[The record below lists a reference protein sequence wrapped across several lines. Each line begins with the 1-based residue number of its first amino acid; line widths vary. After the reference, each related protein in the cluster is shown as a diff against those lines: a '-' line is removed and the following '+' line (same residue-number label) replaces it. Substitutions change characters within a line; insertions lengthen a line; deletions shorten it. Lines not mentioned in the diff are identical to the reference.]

1 MIYPILYV
9 EDDDTTRDV
18 MSAILN
24 HHFNEV
30 HTASNGMEGW
40 DLYLKIRPL
49 VLIVDMKMPKL
60 GGIDLIQK
68 IRQTDNEIFIIVA
81 SAHSDKE
88 DLISSIHLNVNRYL
102 IKPINAK
109 EVIAQ
114 INEAL
119 RKYKEGDHPLL
130 MALTPL
136 FSYDLKNKILYKEG
150 HPFKITKIEN
160 QILCLLLKNRNRPVS
175 YSQFENAIWSEF
187 SMTKYALRTHIMQLR
202 KKLENQITIQNL
214 SGEGYLLAF

>member
-30 HTASNGMEGW
+30 FTASNGMEGW

-68 IRQTDNEIFIIVA
+68 IRQIDNEIFIIVV

-119 RKYKEGDHPLL
+119 RKYKEGNHPLL
-130 MALTPL
+130 IAMTPL
-136 FSYDLKNKILYKEG
+136 FSYDLKNKILYKKDQ
-150 HPFKITKIEN
+150 PFKITKIEN
-160 QILCLLLKNRNRPVS
+160 QILWLLLKNRNRPVS
-175 YSQFENAIWSEF
+175 YSQFEHAIWNEF
-187 SMTKYALRTHIMQLR
+187 PMTKYALRTHIMQLR

-214 SGEGYLLAF
+214 SGEGYLLAL